1 MYACIV
7 GQRWS
12 GSRREVRV
20 LAVGA
25 AAGCGAG
32 RRPGPREMPPL

>member
-1 MYACIV
+1 MHAMLVLTRIA

-25 AAGCGAG
+25 AAAGCGAG
-32 RRPGPREMPPL
+32 R